1 MARRSELGGAT
12 GIVAATQ
19 HAACV
24 ALARLRIPAAYNRS
38 CAVQASHRCC
48 LAELEVDSGDLVRAT
63 SPAAVSAVTAEI
75 HRLVPRFGAALT
87 QELRDGWTVR
97 LRPRGHRLAVETPL
111 PRSLSATVPLAR
123 MRAVG
128 LAVELGVKTDG
139 GRAVLDLATA
149 PHLFIGGSNRSGK
162 TALARGILATLA
174 RHNDP
179 ADLAIAVLDPKAR
192 LCHGPL
198 LGLPHMAFAPA
209 TSPDDIAA
217 ALSWLSC
224 QVDERA
230 ALPPREVEALPR
242 IVAFID
248 EAWSVLAT
256 RAHEMV
262 RRAREYGVHLVVVS
276 QVVSSRDLDPR
287 ATAQLTERII
297 GRVAPGDWRTSRAIV
312 GDPAALGLGGPGDM
326 FSASLGRFQAA
337 FCAPGDPWWSSNGW
351 EDRNAAP
358 APPAAA
364 LAGPLPAINATHP
377 QAGMPDPI
385 RSWLLLSSTPDGN
398 GGVRLPGR
406 TAIVQRTKALTGTGP
421 NSSVA
426 AEWQRSVAAELA
438 PALQGVPS

>member
-1 MARRSELGGAT
+1 VISRAELGGAT

-24 ALARLRIPAAYNRS
+24 ALARLRIPASYNRS

-48 LAELEVDSGDLVRAT
+48 LAELEVESSDLARAT
-63 SPAAVSAVTAEI
+63 SPAAAAAVTAEI

-128 LAVELGVKTDG
+128 LTVELGVRTDG

-179 ADLAIAVLDPKAR
+179 ADLTLAVLDPKAR

-198 LGLPHMAFAPA
+198 LSLPHMAFAPA
-209 TSPDDIAA
+209 TRPDDITA
-217 ALSWLSC
+217 ALAWLSQ
-224 QVDERA
+224 QVDTRA
-230 ALPPREVEALPR
+230 ALQPREVEALPR
-242 IVAFID
+242 VVAFID
-248 EAWSVLAT
+248 EAWAVLASHT
-256 RAHEMV
+256 HEMV

-276 QVVSSRDLDPR
+276 QVVSARDLDPR
-287 ATAQLTERII
+287 ATAQLTERIV

-326 FSASLGRFQAA
+326 FSASLGRFQGAYCAA
-337 FCAPGDPWWSSNGW
+337 EDPWWYGNGW
-351 EDRNAAP
+351 KGANVAP
-358 APPAAA
+358 APLAAA
-364 LAGPLPAINATHP
+364 LAGPLPTINATQP
-377 QAGMPDPI
+377 TGSMPDPI
-385 RSWLLLSSTPDGN
+385 RSWLLLSSAPDGA

-406 TAIVQRTKALTGTGP
+406 TAIVQKTKALTGTGP

-426 AEWQRSVAAELA
+426 AEWQRMVAAELA
-438 PALQGVPS
+438 PALQEGPS